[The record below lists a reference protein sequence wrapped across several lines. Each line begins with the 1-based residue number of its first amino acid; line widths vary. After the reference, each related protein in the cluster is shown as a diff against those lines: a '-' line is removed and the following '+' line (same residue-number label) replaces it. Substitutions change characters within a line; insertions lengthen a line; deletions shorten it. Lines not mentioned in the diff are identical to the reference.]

1 LKVLLRNR
9 EFQLLFVGQSLSTLG
24 DRALILAFGIWVKE
38 LTGSDAAAGGAF
50 AFVAFPFLFA
60 PFAGVIIDR
69 LPRRLIFIVTNL
81 VMAGVLP
88 LSLLVHSADQVW
100 LLYVIILC
108 YGISAVLITATQ
120 SALVPSIVGRA
131 DLPDANGLLQ
141 SSSDG
146 VKLLAPLL
154 GAGLY
159 TLIGGHAIALLDA
172 ATFLVAALCVWR
184 IKAPRDKR
192 HVVGAFALRA
202 ELLHGLQHVFTTPT
216 LRRVALAL
224 GAANLVT
231 GFSQILI
238 FSIVDSGLHRS
249 AAFVGVLISMQGAG
263 AIAAGLTAGRVIRRL
278 GDTGAGALG
287 IAGCCVATVFYLIPH
302 VGTVCIGALLF
313 GAGICWMT
321 VSMITSVQ
329 HRTPAE
335 LQGRS
340 VTAMIAA
347 VSTPQ
352 TISIVLGA
360 GLSLLLDYRVMLVT
374 MAVVTAGCAGWL
386 ARHSRHDR
394 LAESPADPVAGGNA
408 DEPGTA

>member
-1 LKVLLRNR
+1 MKVLLRNR
-9 EFQLLFVGQSLSTLG
+9 GFQLLIFGQTLSTLG

-69 LPRRLIFIVTNL
+69 FRRRLIFIFTNV
-81 VMAGVLP
+81 VMACVLL
-88 LSLLVHSADQVW
+88 LSLLVHSAGQVW
-100 LLYVIILC
+100 LLYAIILC
-108 YGISAVLITATQ
+108 YGTSAVIITATQ
-120 SALVPSIVGRA
+120 SALITSIVDRS

-141 SSSDG
+141 TSSDG

-154 GAGLY
+154 GAALF
-159 TLIGGHAIALLDA
+159 TLLGGHFIAMLDA
-172 ATFLVAALCVWR
+172 ASFLVAALCVWR

-192 HVVGAFALRA
+192 HVVGAFAMRA
-202 ELLHGLQHVFTTPT
+202 EMLEGLRHVFGTPA
-216 LRRVALAL
+216 LRRIALAL

-249 AAFVGVLISMQGAG
+249 AAFIGVLISMQGAG
-263 AIAAGLTAGRVIRRL
+263 AVGAGLVAGRAIRRL
-278 GDTGAGALG
+278 GDTGIVVIGTACCCLAGVLYLAPY
-287 IAGCCVATVFYLIPH
+287 VATVG
-302 VGTVCIGALLF
+302 VGALLF

-321 VSMITSVQ
+321 VGMITAVQ

-340 VTAMIAA
+340 VSAMIAA

-352 TISIVLGA
+352 TVSIVLGA
-360 GLSLLLDYRVMLVT
+360 GLSLLVDYRIMLV
-374 MAVVTAGCAGWL
+374 MMVVVTGGCAVWL
-386 ARHSRHDR
+386 SRYSAQDR
-394 LAESPADPVAGGNA
+394 LAESPAE
-408 DEPGTA
+408 EPGAQNT